1 MKFWEDIVINNS
13 KYEKSLDK
21 TFRKDSGSY
30 YTPLVIAEYM
40 INDLFN
46 SIKIKSDIPNLKFLE
61 PCVGTGNFV
70 VAYLKKIY
78 DLKLSKKEVENVF
91 NNIYVCD
98 SNIEALNLYKEN
110 ISKIA
115 NEKFNISLDK
125 NYFDEHIG
133 GALLYNLENN
143 EPNTYISINNIFPN
157 IQEKFDIV
165 ITNPPYKNLKA
176 ERSQFSSIDDYNKT
190 KEIYSNISK
199 QSLKSHTFATT
210 GVLNIYKLFVE
221 EIIEKY
227 TKEYAYI
234 SLLVPNSILTDK
246 SCEKLRA
253 RIYSIA
259 KITKIIT
266 IPENNSFIDA
276 KQALCS
282 INMIKGQQTDNIT
295 IESNNKTYSHNVNN
309 ACNKTNAIIL
319 MEDSE
324 IKMRDR
330 LNTFP
335 KIKELPFIHN
345 LRGELDLTVYK
356 DDILSCQISDYPL
369 IRGRNID
376 YYCLKN
382 IIEYVNPN
390 FLSKTAKKQF
400 VQQERIACQ
409 QISNMAKERRLTFA
423 YIPANMIL
431 GNSCNFISI
440 DNNLFNIDIY
450 FMLAILNSN
459 LINWLFKLSSSNNH
473 VNNYELA
480 ELPIPVNCKNKI
492 KISELTKKFLEAQSD
507 EILKEIEKEILIAYE
522 IQVAEEDMTNNSNK
536 TNDLL
541 IKNFLNDMAN
551 IIPNIDRD
559 IATSIITKNITND
572 EFFIKYSSH
581 IEKNNKKLIADIIN
595 KYQKLYNN
603 EILNHTTFKLS
614 DLDLEMIKTI
624 PQGGNWKDIAK
635 ETMQKS
641 KRLLRI
647 NETGGRTT
655 LYGRIDYNKPSYTIT
670 TYFNRP
676 GNGTY
681 VHPSHERVISVREAC
696 RFQSLPDNYY
706 ITGNKTQMLKQIG
719 NAVPSIL
726 AYQIGL
732 KIKNIAKCNKS
743 VDLFCGLG
751 GLTYGLKQAGIKSVI
766 SNDIEPAFCHTL
778 KVNNPEIY
786 TYCGDITLEE
796 TKKHIIEYAKKNN
809 ADIICGGPPCQG
821 FSLAGFRA
829 DNDPR
834 NQLFR
839 DFVDLVK
846 AINPKVIIFENVE
859 GLLSYQNGETYR
871 NILELFSELN
881 YNTEGRTLQTEEY
894 GVPQKRKRVIIICTR
909 KDISCLPS
917 DLYPTKITGKEH
929 QFITAK
935 NAIYDLDDINCGE
948 TCFYNNDYTSDF
960 INLMK
965 GNISYEEYIKKLSG
979 D

>member
-1 MKFWEDIVINNS
+1 MDFWNNFIIKNS
-13 KYEKSLDK
+13 NFEKSLDK
-21 TFRKDSGSY
+21 NYRKESGTY
-30 YTPLVIAEYM
+30 YTPFTIADDM
-40 INDLFN
+40 INNVFN
-46 SIKIKSDIPNLKFLE
+46 TIDNLSNITNLKFLE
-61 PCVGTGNFV
+61 PCVGAGNLV
-70 VAYLKKIY
+70 ISYLKKIY
-78 DLKLSKKEVENVF
+78 ELHLSKLDNEKVF

-98 SNIEALNLYKEN
+98 SNKEALNLCVEN
-110 ISKIA
+110 IKQIA
-115 NEKFNISLDK
+115 HDKFGIHLNDKYFNE
-125 NYFDEHIG
+125 HVG
-133 GALLYNLENN
+133 GALLYNLKNSNTNN
-143 EPNTYISINNIFPN
+143 YISLNKVFPN
-157 IQEKFDIV
+157 MYDKFDIV

-176 ERSQFSSIDDYNKT
+176 ERNQFLTVEEYNNA

-199 QSLKSHTFATT
+199 QALKNHKFSTT

-227 TKEYAYI
+227 TNDKSYI

-246 SCEKLRA
+246 SCEKLRD
-253 RIYSIA
+253 RIFSTS
-259 KITKIIT
+259 KITNIKI
-266 IPENNSFIDA
+266 IPENNALIDA

-282 INMIKGQQTDNIT
+282 INILKGQPTDT
-295 IESNNKTYSHNVNN
+295 IFVDSNNKVYSYKIENQ
-309 ACNKTNAIIL
+309 NKNTNAIIL
-319 MEDSE
+319 MEESE
-324 IKMRDR
+324 IKIINQ
-330 LNTFP
+330 LNSFP

-356 DDILSCQISDYPL
+356 NDILVCQVSEYPL

-376 YYCLKN
+376 YYHLKN
-382 IIEYVNPN
+382 IIEYINPD

-400 VQQERIACQ
+400 IQHERIACQ

-423 YIPANMIL
+423 YVPTNMIL

-440 DNNLFNIDIY
+440 DNNFFNIDIY

-459 LINWLFKLSSSNNH
+459 LINWFFKLSSSNNH

-480 ELPIPVNCKNKI
+480 ELPIPIHCRNKE
-492 KISELTKKFLEAQSD
+492 KISELSKKFIEIESD
-507 EILKEIEKEILIAYE
+507 KILKELEKEILIAYN
-522 IQVAEEDMTNNSNK
+522 IRQEEDVVNNLKEDKLSLVNRFIKDMQNIMTNIDY
-536 TNDLL
+536 DLAL
-541 IKNFLNDMAN
+541 
-551 IIPNIDRD
+551 
-559 IATSIITKNITND
+559 SVITKSITCE
-572 EFFIKYSSH
+572 EFFIKQSEH
-581 IEKNNKKLIADIIN
+581 IEKINKQIIIDIVT

-614 DLDLEMIKTI
+614 DLDLEMIKNI
-624 PQGGNWKDIAK
+624 PQGGNWKHITK

-696 RFQSLPDNYY
+696 RFQSLPDDYY

-726 AYQIGL
+726 AYQIGIN
-732 KIKNIAKCNKS
+732 IKNIAKCNKS
-743 VDLFCGLG
+743 VDLFCGVG

-786 TYCGDITLEE
+786 TYCGDITLTE
-796 TKKHIIEYAKKNN
+796 TKQHVIECSETNG

-839 DFVDLVK
+839 DFVELVK
-846 AINPKVIIFENVE
+846 SINPKVIVFENVE
-859 GLLSYQNGETYR
+859 GLLSYQNGETYK

-881 YNTEGRTLQTEEY
+881 YNTEGRTLRTEEY

-909 KDISCLPS
+909 KDLSCLPA
-917 DLYPTKITGKEH
+917 DLYPKKITEKEK

-935 NAIYDLDDINCGE
+935 KAIFDLDNINCGE
-948 TCFYNNDYTSDF
+948 TCFYTNEYNSVY
-960 INLMK
+960 IELMK
-965 GNISYEEYIKKLSG
+965 GNISYEEYIKILSR

>member
-1 MKFWEDIVINNS
+1 MDFWNNLMIKNS
-13 KYEKSLDK
+13 NFEKSLDK
-21 TFRKDSGSY
+21 NYRKESGSY
-30 YTPLVIAEYM
+30 YTPLAIADYM
-40 INDLFN
+40 INDVFN
-46 SIKIKSDIPNLKFLE
+46 TIKNESDIINLKFLE

-70 VAYLKKIY
+70 ISYLKKIHG
-78 DLKLSKKEVENVF
+78 LHLSKHDNEKIF

-98 SNIEALNLYKEN
+98 SNNNALDIYREN
-110 ISKIA
+110 IKQIA
-115 NEKFNISLDK
+115 KDKFGIDLTEKYFND
-125 NYFDEHIG
+125 HIG
-133 GALLYNLENN
+133 GALLYDLENN
-143 EPNTYISINNIFPN
+143 ATNNYISINDIFPN
-157 IQEKFDIV
+157 IHDKFDIV

-176 ERSQFSSIDDYNKT
+176 ERNQFSSIETYNKV
-190 KEIYSNISK
+190 KETYSNIS
-199 QSLKSHTFATT
+199 QQALKSHKFSTT

-227 TKEYAYI
+227 TKDKSFI

-246 SCEKLRA
+246 SCEKLRD
-253 RIYSIA
+253 RIFSVS
-259 KITKIIT
+259 KITNIKT
-266 IPENNSFIDA
+266 IPENNSLIDA

-282 INMIKGQQTDNIT
+282 INILKGQPTDT
-295 IESNNKTYSHNVNN
+295 ILIDSNNKIYSYEIKNE
-309 ACNKTNAIIL
+309 NKNTNAIIL

-324 IKMRDR
+324 IKTINQ
-330 LNTFP
+330 LNSFP
-335 KIKELPFIHN
+335 KIKELHFIHN

-356 DDILSCQISDYPL
+356 NDILVCQVSEYPL

-376 YYCLKN
+376 YYSLKN
-382 IIEYVNPN
+382 INEYVNPN
-390 FLSKTAKKQF
+390 FLLKTAKKQF
-400 VQQERIACQ
+400 IQQERIACQ
-409 QISNMAKERRLTFA
+409 QISNMAKERRLTFS
-423 YIPANMIL
+423 YVPANMVL
-431 GNSCNFISI
+431 GNSCNFISV
-440 DNNLFNIDIY
+440 DSNLFNIDIY
-450 FMLAILNSN
+450 FMLAILNSS
-459 LINWLFKLSSSNNH
+459 LLNWLFKLSSSNNH

-480 ELPIPVNCKNKI
+480 ELPVPIHCKNKD
-492 KISELTKKFLEAQSD
+492 KISKLSKDFLKTQSD
-507 EILKEIEKEILIAYE
+507 KILKEIEKEILIAYE
-522 IQVAEEDMTNNSNK
+522 IKVEEDMTNNLNK
-536 TNDLL
+536 DKILL
-541 IKNFLNDMAN
+541 VDKFLQDIRN
-551 IIPNIDRD
+551 IIPNIDYD
-559 IATSIITKNITND
+559 MALSIITKNITCE
-572 EFFIKYSSH
+572 EFLIKQSDN
-581 IEKNNKKLIADIIN
+581 IENTNKQIMTDIIK

-635 ETMQKS
+635 ETMEKS

-696 RFQSLPDNYY
+696 RFQSLPDDYY

-732 KIKNIAKCNKS
+732 NIKKIANCHKS

-786 TYCGDITLEE
+786 TYCGDITLAE
-796 TKKHIIEYAKKNN
+796 TKQHIIDYAKNN
-809 ADIICGGPPCQG
+809 EADIICGGPPCQG

-839 DFVDLVK
+839 DFVELVK
-846 AINPKVIIFENVE
+846 AINPKVIVFENVE
-859 GLLSYQNGETYR
+859 GLLSYQNGETYQ
-871 NILELFSELN
+871 NILQLFSELN
-881 YNTEGRTLQTEEY
+881 YNTEGRTLQTEQY

-909 KDISCLPS
+909 KDLPCVPA
-917 DLYPTKITGKEH
+917 DLYPNKITEKEH

-935 NAIYDLDDINCGE
+935 NAIFDLDNIDCGE
-948 TCFYNNDYTSDF
+948 TCFYTNDYTS
-960 INLMK
+960 IYIELMK
-965 GNISYEEYIKKLSG
+965 GYITYEEYIKKLSG

>member
-1 MKFWEDIVINNS
+1 MNFWDTLISGNLN
-13 KYEKSLDK
+13 YEKSLDK
-21 TFRKDSGSY
+21 NFRKESGSY
-30 YTPLVIAEYM
+30 YTPLIISEYM
-40 INDLFN
+40 INDIFN
-46 SIKIKSDIPNLKFLE
+46 TLNNPLDILSLKFLE

-70 VAYLKKIY
+70 IAYLKKIY
-78 DLKLSKKEVENVF
+78 DLNLSKQEVKKIF

-98 SNIEALNLYKEN
+98 SNKEALNLYIEN
-110 ISKIA
+110 IKQIA
-115 NEKFNISLDK
+115 KEKFDIQLDK
-125 NYFDEHIG
+125 NYFQKHIG
-133 GALLYNLENN
+133 GALLYDLEGK
-143 EPNTYISINNIFPN
+143 EKSRYISINDIFPN
-157 IQEKFDIV
+157 LQQKFDIV

-176 ERSQFSSIDDYNKT
+176 ERNHFSSLDNYYKT

-199 QSLKSHTFATT
+199 QSLKSHKFATT

-221 EIIEKY
+221 DIIEKY
-227 TKEYAYI
+227 TNEKAYI

-246 SCEKLRA
+246 SCEKLRD
-253 RIYSIA
+253 RIFSVS
-259 KITKIIT
+259 KITNIKT
-266 IPENNSFIDA
+266 IRENNFFIDS

-282 INMIKGQQTDNIT
+282 INILKGQPTDTII
-295 IESNNKTYSHNVNN
+295 IESNNKTYLYNINDQTNN
-309 ACNKTNAIIL
+309 TNSILL
-319 MEDSE
+319 MEESE
-324 IKMRDR
+324 IKKLKHIR
-330 LNTFP
+330 TFP
-335 KIKELPFIHN
+335 KIKELSFIHN

-356 DDILSCQISDYPL
+356 DDILVCQISNYPL

-376 YYCLKN
+376 YYNLKN
-382 IIEYVNPN
+382 IVEYINPD

-400 VQQERIACQ
+400 IQRERIACQ

-423 YIPANMIL
+423 YVPANMIL

-440 DNNLFNIDIY
+440 DNNSFDIDIY
-450 FMLAILNSN
+450 FMLAVLNSS

-473 VNNYELA
+473 INNYELA
-480 ELPIPVNCKNKI
+480 ELPIPIYCKNKNR
-492 KISELTKKFLEAQSD
+492 ISKLSKEFLKTQSN
-507 EILKEIEKEILIAYE
+507 ETLKELEKEILIAYE
-522 IQVAEEDMTNNSNK
+522 IKAKENGKENLSGDRNILIENCL
-536 TNDLL
+536 ND
-541 IKNFLNDMAN
+541 IKNFISD
-551 IIPNIDRD
+551 IDYD
-559 IATSIITKNITND
+559 VIQSVITKRITTD
-572 EFFIKYSSH
+572 EFIIMQTNC
-581 IEKNNKKLIADIIN
+581 IEKNNRQVIFDIIT

-614 DLDLEMIKTI
+614 DLDIEMIKTI
-624 PQGGNWKDIAK
+624 PQGGNWKDISK
-635 ETMQKS
+635 QTMQKS

-726 AYQIGL
+726 AYQIGIR
-732 KIKNIAKCNKS
+732 IKNIANCSKS

-766 SNDIEPAFCHTL
+766 SNDIEPIFCHTL
-778 KVNNPEIY
+778 KINNPEIY

-796 TKKHIIEYAKKNN
+796 TKNHIIQCAIEND

-839 DFVDLVK
+839 DFIELVET
-846 AINPKVIIFENVE
+846 INPKVIIFENVE

-871 NILELFSELN
+871 NILELFSELK

-894 GVPQKRKRVIIICTR
+894 GIPQKRKRVIIICTR
-909 KDISCLPS
+909 KDMKYLPS
-917 DLYPTKITGKEH
+917 DLYPNKITEQQEK
-929 QFITAK
+929 FITAK
-935 NAIYDLDDINCGE
+935 EAIFDLDSIPCGE
-948 TCFYNNDYTSDF
+948 TCFYRDDYTSHYID
-960 INLMK
+960 LMK
-965 GNISYEEYIKKLSG
+965 GKVTYEEYINKISG